1 MDARYVKDDYGQ
13 YYLEVDSEVLFPEK
27 GFALIATDGFTYEGG
42 IGIHDWWV
50 VSEYNV
56 PDKVLSR
63 LERTRERLER
73 LEEKKLDEE
82 NQEQ

>member
-13 YYLEVDSEVLFPEK
+13 YYLLVDSEVLYPEH
-27 GFALIATDGFTYEGG
+27 GFALVSTDGFTYEGG
-42 IGIHDWWV
+42 IGVYDWWV

-56 PDKVLSR
+56 PDRVLSR

-73 LEEKKLDEE
+73 FEKKKLGED
-82 NQEQ
+82 NQE